1 MVIDA
6 KGKNKFNMKQTKI
19 GVLGLQGAFAK
30 HIGIL
35 TKIGIPAEVIRY
47 SEQLDSCDG
56 LIIPG
61 GESTTM
67 SKLMDEMAIR
77 EKLLVFNRPIFGTC
91 AGAIL
96 LSNSNHDPNI
106 NPLNLIPLK
115 TIRNA
120 YGRQVESFTSDIELT
135 FDSAPFK
142 AVFIRAPRFCEINDG
157 IEILGNLANE
167 AVLVRYQNILVAT
180 FHPELTDDTRIHC
193 YFIEQMILKLNG

>member
-1 MVIDA
+1 MNRI
-6 KGKNKFNMKQTKI
+6 KI
-19 GVLGLQGAFAK
+19 GVLGLQGAFVK

-47 SEQLDSCDG
+47 PEQLDSCDG

-77 EKLLVFNRPIFGTC
+77 EKLLVFKRPIFGTC

-106 NPLNLIPLK
+106 HPLNLIPLK
-115 TIRNA
+115 TVRNA

-135 FDSAPFK
+135 FDSAPYK
-142 AVFIRAPRFCEINDG
+142 AVFIRAPRFYDTNNG
-157 IEILGNLANE
+157 VEILGKLADE
-167 AVLVRYQNILVAT
+167 AVLVRYKNILVAA
-180 FHPELTDDTRIHC
+180 FHPELTDDARIHR